1 MEELRFIMKYIK
13 RHKWH
18 YAAGIVTLFVVD
30 FANLYIPRI
39 TGAVT
44 DGLTDHT
51 LDWNGVK
58 NCLLGLLLLGL
69 TLAVGRFLWRYFL
82 FGSARKIEKELRND
96 MFAHLEKMSVDYFN
110 ENKTGDLMTRF
121 TSDLNAIRMA
131 IGMAVI
137 SAFDATVMTVMV
149 IGQMMVY
156 VNVKLTLLALIPMVV
171 ICVGTI
177 YYGKV
182 IHARY
187 MERQEA
193 VSDLTDYVQESFSG
207 IRVIKAFVREQ
218 AQLKAFTKAN
228 EKTRDKNLSLVRLQA
243 VVMPLLEV
251 FIGISSLVTL
261 IYGGYLAIVGEITLG
276 RFVAFHQYVNMLVW
290 PMLACGEAINTFAQG
305 GASIKRVRAVM
316 EEEPGVR
323 DLFPEEQQP
332 SGQQGAGRGKS
343 AALAKGRL
351 EAETRRGKQ
360 PPRTGLPLTGEIT
373 FSHLTYTHKGALQ
386 PDLRDVCL
394 EIPAGTTL
402 AVIGRTGSGK
412 STLVNLMLRLYNTDQ
427 GMILLD
433 GRDINSIPLKELRR
447 QIAYVPQDNFL
458 FSDTLKANIAFGVE
472 GQDMERIVAA
482 AKAACIHDSIMEF
495 PDKYDTMVGERG
507 VTLSGGQK
515 QRSSIARALMKDAPI
530 LILDDALSAVDTD
543 TEEQLLRNLQENRRG
558 KTTILIAH
566 RISTIQHA
574 DVILVLEEGRAE
586 EVGNHARLMEQK
598 GIYYEMFEKQQLE
611 AAMGEQRAALH
622 REYQDE
628 PHPSREEAGDMPP
641 KGVEQEPGRAGTP
654 RGQETWREGPGS
666 EEGGITQHAPGKD
679 RAAGKEAE

>member
-1 MEELRFIMKYIK
+1 MEQLRFIMQYIK

-18 YAAGIVTLFVVD
+18 YFAGIITLFVVD
-30 FANLYIPRI
+30 FANLYIPRM
-39 TGAVT
+39 TGTIT
-44 DGLTDHT
+44 DGLTAHT
-51 LDWNGVK
+51 LDWAGVK
-58 NCLLGLLLLGL
+58 RCLLGLLLLGL
-69 TLAVGRFLWRYFL
+69 TLALGRFLWRYFL

-171 ICVGTI
+171 ICGGTI

-182 IHARY
+182 IHAKY

-218 AQLKAFTKAN
+218 AQLAAFTRAN
-228 EKTRDKNLSLVRLQA
+228 EKTREKNLNLVRLQA

-290 PMLACGEAINTFAQG
+290 PMIACGDAISTFAQG
-305 GASIKRVRAVM
+305 GASIKRVQAVM
-316 EEEPGVR
+316 E
-323 DLFPEEQQP
+323 QQP
-332 SGQQGAGRGKS
+332 EVWDGQLVANLS
-343 AALAKGRL
+343 
-351 EAETRRGKQ
+351 EAESS
-360 PPRTGLPLTGEIT
+360 LTGQIT
-373 FSHLTYTHKGALQ
+373 FSHLTYTHKGAPE
-386 PDLRDVCL
+386 PDLRDICL
-394 EIPAGTTL
+394 EVPAGTTL

-412 STLVNLMLRLYNTDQ
+412 STLVNLMLHLYNTER

-433 GRDINSIPLKELRR
+433 GRDINAIPLKSLRR

-482 AKAACIHDSIMEF
+482 TTAACIHDSIMEF
-495 PDKYDTMVGERG
+495 PEGYETVVGERG

-543 TEEQLLRNLQENRRG
+543 TEEQLLRNLRENRQG

-574 DVILVLEEGRAE
+574 DVILVLEEGRAA
-586 EVGNHARLMEQK
+586 EVGNHAQLMELK

-622 REYQDE
+622 REWDE
-628 PHPSREEAGDMPP
+628 QA
-641 KGVEQEPGRAGTP
+641 T
-654 RGQETWREGPGS
+654 
-666 EEGGITQHAPGKD
+666 
-679 RAAGKEAE
+679 GKEAE

>member
-1 MEELRFIMKYIK
+1 MEQLRFIMQYIK

-18 YAAGIVTLFVVD
+18 YFAGIITLFVVD

-39 TGAVT
+39 TGTIT
-44 DGLTDHT
+44 DGLTAHT
-51 LDWNGVK
+51 LDWTGVK
-58 NCLLGLLLLGL
+58 RCLLGLLLLGL
-69 TLAVGRFLWRYFL
+69 TLALGRFLWRYFL

-171 ICVGTI
+171 ICGGTI

-182 IHARY
+182 IHAKY

-207 IRVIKAFVREQ
+207 IRVVKAFVREQ
-218 AQLKAFTKAN
+218 AQLAAFTRAN
-228 EKTRDKNLSLVRLQA
+228 EKTREKNLNLVRLQA

-290 PMLACGEAINTFAQG
+290 PMIACGDAISTFAQG
-305 GASIKRVRAVM
+305 GASIKRVQAVM
-316 EEEPGVR
+316 E
-323 DLFPEEQQP
+323 QQP
-332 SGQQGAGRGKS
+332 EVWDGQLVS
-343 AALAKGRL
+343 NLP
-351 EAETRRGKQ
+351 ETES
-360 PPRTGLPLTGEIT
+360 PFTGQIT
-373 FSHLTYTHKGALQ
+373 FSHLTYTHKGAPE
-386 PDLRDVCL
+386 PDLRDICL
-394 EIPAGTTL
+394 EVPAGTTL

-412 STLVNLMLRLYNTDQ
+412 STLVNLMLHLFNTER

-433 GRDINSIPLKELRR
+433 GRDINAIPLKSLRR

-472 GQDMERIVAA
+472 GQDMEQIVAA
-482 AKAACIHDSIMEF
+482 TTAACIHDSIMEF
-495 PDKYDTMVGERG
+495 PEGYETVVGERG

-543 TEEQLLRNLQENRRG
+543 PEEQLLRNLRENRKG

-574 DVILVLEEGRAE
+574 DVILVLEEGRAA
-586 EVGNHARLMEQK
+586 EVGNHAQLMELK

-622 REYQDE
+622 REFGDDIPRDEFPQDDIPRDNIPQDE
-628 PHPSREEAGDMPP
+628 
-641 KGVEQEPGRAGTP
+641 QTP
-654 RGQETWREGPGS
+654 DQAT
-666 EEGGITQHAPGKD
+666 
-679 RAAGKEAE
+679 GKEAE